1 MTHRIFQWRRSEM
14 PDFGH
19 HLEFASF
26 PEPKS
31 TPPTYALDLALQSER
46 WGYDLVAIQDH
57 PYQGGYLDTVTL
69 MTWVAAKT
77 DRIRIVSNVLNLA
90 LRSPVIVAETAATLD
105 LLSDGRFE
113 LGMGAGFFWDA
124 IESVGGRRLKPAQAA
139 TALEEAVDIIRGAW
153 NAHDPTPLNYRG
165 APHSVAGMQRGPSPS
180 HSLPIW
186 IGEMKPRMLG
196 LVGRKADGWTAS
208 LGQNQSR
215 REWQAASRLI
225 DEAATEVGRAS
236 TEIRRMAA
244 IVGAFG
250 SSSSFLEG
258 SPSQWVDQLLP
269 SVIENGVGT
278 FLLATGN
285 QPILERFAAEVVPGL
300 RLAVDHERRRTG
312 SK

>member
-1 MTHRIFQWRRSEM
+1 M

-31 TPPTYALDLALQSER
+31 TPPTYALDLAMQSER

-57 PYQGGYLDTVTL
+57 PYQGGYLDTITL
-69 MTWVAAKT
+69 MSWVAAKT
-77 DRIRIVSNVLNLA
+77 DRIRVVSNVLNMA
-90 LRSPVIVAETAATLD
+90 LRSPVIVAKTAATLD

-113 LGMGAGFFWDA
+113 LGLGAGFFWDA
-124 IESVGGRRLKPAQAA
+124 IESVGGRRLKPAQAT
-139 TALEEAVDIIRGAW
+139 TALEDAIDIIRGAW
-153 NAHDPTPLNYRG
+153 TADDPTPLDYRG
-165 APHSVAGMQRGPSPS
+165 ATHSVAGMQRGPSPS
-180 HSLPIW
+180 HPLPIW
-186 IGEMKPRMLG
+186 IGALKPRMLG

-215 REWQAASRLI
+215 SEWQAASRLI
-225 DEAATEVGRAS
+225 DEAATEVGRAPA
-236 TEIRRMAA
+236 EIRRMAA

-258 SPSQWVDQLLP
+258 SPSLWVDQLLP
-269 SVIENGVGT
+269 SVIEDGVGT
-278 FLLATGN
+278 FLLATDDRSTV
-285 QPILERFAAEVVPGL
+285 ERFAAEVIPGL

>member
-1 MTHRIFQWRRSEM
+1 M

-31 TPPTYALDLALQSER
+31 TPPTYALDLTMQSER

-57 PYQGGYLDTVTL
+57 PYQGGYLDTIAL
-69 MTWVAAKT
+69 MSWVAAKT
-77 DRIRIVSNVLNLA
+77 DRIRVVSNVLNMA
-90 LRSPVIVAETAATLD
+90 LRSPVIVAKTAATLD

-113 LGMGAGFFWDA
+113 LGLGAGFFWDA
-124 IESVGGRRLKPAQAA
+124 IESVGGRRLNPAQAT
-139 TALEEAVDIIRGAW
+139 TALEEAIDIIRGAW
-153 NAHDPTPLNYRG
+153 SAHEPTPLDYRG
-165 APHSVAGMQRGPSPS
+165 AIHSVAGMQRGPSPS
-180 HSLPIW
+180 HPLRIW
-186 IGEMKPRMLG
+186 IGALKPRMLG

-215 REWQAASRLI
+215 SEWQAASRLI
-225 DEAATEVGRAS
+225 DEAASEVARTPA
-236 TEIRRMAA
+236 EIRRMAA

-269 SVIENGVGT
+269 SVIEDGVGT
-278 FLLATGN
+278 FLLAADDRPT
-285 QPILERFAAEVVPGL
+285 LERFAAEVIPGL
-300 RLAVDHERRRTG
+300 RLAVDHERRRRG

>member
-1 MTHRIFQWRRSEM
+1 M

-31 TPPTYALDLALQSER
+31 TPPTYALDLAVQSER
-46 WGYDLVAIQDH
+46 WGYDVVAIQDH
-57 PYQGGYLDTVTL
+57 PYQGGYLDTITL

-77 DRIRIVSNVLNLA
+77 DRIRVVSNVLNMA
-90 LRSPVIVAETAATLD
+90 LRSPVIVAKTAATLD

-113 LGMGAGFFWDA
+113 LGLGAGFFWDA
-124 IESVGGRRLKPAQAA
+124 IESVGGRRLNPAQAT
-139 TALEEAVDIIRGAW
+139 TALEEAIDIIRGAW
-153 NAHDPTPLNYRG
+153 TAHDPTPLDYSG
-165 APHSVAGMQRGPSPS
+165 ATHSVAGMQRGPSPS
-180 HSLPIW
+180 HPLPIW
-186 IGEMKPRMLG
+186 IGALKPRMLG

-215 REWQAASRLI
+215 SEWQAATRLI
-225 DEAATEVGRAS
+225 DEAATEVGRPPA
-236 TEIRRMAA
+236 EIRRMAA

-269 SVIENGVGT
+269 SVIEDGVGT
-278 FLLATGN
+278 FLLATDDR
-285 QPILERFAAEVVPGL
+285 PTLERFAAEVIPGL
-300 RLAVDHERRRTG
+300 RLAVHHERRRTG